1 MNGKG
6 QWYKNFKIEVRKQRE
21 WSRPAKSDS
30 TGKNKEED
38 QGTHQTVSL
47 GRDRQLFV
55 TERTSS
61 EKVICHRH
69 GEILEYQTGGKRVM
83 TFLKEKK
90 GCCINQGFPER

>member
-1 MNGKG
+1 MEKDSGIKILRLKLGNRGSGADQPRVIQQERIGK
-6 QWYKNFKIEVRKQRE
+6 KTKALTKQFP
-21 WSRPAKSDS
+21 WA
-30 TGKNKEED
+30 
-38 QGTHQTVSL
+38 
-47 GRDRQLFV
+47 RDRQLFV

-90 GCCINQGFPER
+90 KVCCINQGFPER